1 MSSELKIIKNLPNRS
16 SNSILELLKY
26 FIYGQRFIPD
36 FDPDDVYNTDE
47 FVIRS
52 DPSTGELYIYVCKED
67 NVTGRWEESQWEPAD
82 INSVIKMLN
91 KKIIM
96 ISVKK
101 PDHRYNRL
109 WVQPIDQRE
118 MNIIQP
124 PDSFDFTNIQLI
136 FEDEF
141 PVVEEA
147 EALTTSQEENL
158 SMDPGDLLFDYEGT
172 SAEYDSSKV
181 YNVGDV
187 VYLVDEVSGWLFLY
201 TCLEDGVTGEW
212 DDTKWKQSYSAPPE
226 ATNSILIK
234 SQDSVDIQNNQPDG
248 NNNVIWI
255 DTDLSDD

>member
-1 MSSELKIIKNLPNRS
+1 MASRLKFIKKLN
-16 SNSILELLKY
+16 
-26 FIYGQRFIPD
+26 
-36 FDPDDVYNTDE
+36 DPDIINYNQLYFNFIFGGKAPEIYDETKIYNTGDVILKKNEYDVYD
-47 FVIRS
+47 
-52 DPSTGELYIYVCKED
+52 IYVCKED

-181 YNVGDV
+181 YNTGDI

-212 DDTKWKQSYSAPPE
+212 DNTKWKQSYSAPPE
-226 ATNSILIK
+226 ATNSLLIK
-234 SQDSVDIQNNQPDG
+234 SQDSVDIQDNQPDG
-248 NNNVIWI
+248 NANVIWI